1 MLSENIAKLVQYGI
15 ECGLTPECERTY
27 TTNLLLEV
35 FGEDE
40 YAEPSEEYHNVD
52 LESTLKELL
61 DEACSRGIIEDSIVY
76 RDLFDT
82 KLMNCLMP
90 RPAQVQKEFAEKYEQ
105 SPQAATDYF
114 YKLSQDSDYI
124 RRYRVCKDRRW
135 TVESDYG
142 TIDITINLSKP
153 EKDPKA
159 IAAAKNAKVPVAVH
173 FDHGKTIEKI
183 TQALEIGFTS
193 VMFDGSHLPLDEN
206 IEFTKKIIEIAR
218 KYDASVE
225 AEIGCVGGSED
236 GSEDIAINCTKPEDA
251 VKFENET
258 SVDELAIAI
267 GNAHG
272 NYKSTPKLRFD
283 ILSEVE
289 QKTHTPLV
297 LHGGTGISPYDFVK
311 CSKTGIK
318 KINIAT
324 ATFDRVEQ
332 SVRSAYESGS
342 INGYYDLQGAEVE
355 GAYQNAKKHIL
366 IFGTDNKA

>member
-1 MLSENIAKLVQYGI
+1 MLVNM
-15 ECGLTPECERTY
+15 
-27 TTNLLLEV
+27 
-35 FGEDE
+35 
-40 YAEPSEEYHNVD
+40 
-52 LESTLKELL
+52 
-61 DEACSRGIIEDSIVY
+61 
-76 RDLFDT
+76 RDLLSD
-82 KLMNCLMP
+82 
-90 RPAQVQKEFAEKYEQ
+90 AQKGNYAVGSFSVANMEMVLGVIKAAEELNAPIILQIAEVRLKQ
-105 SPQAATDYF
+105 SP
-114 YKLSQDSDYI
+114 LEI
-124 RRYRVCKDRRW
+124 IGPLMV
-135 TVESDYG
+135 
-142 TIDITINLSKP
+142 
-153 EKDPKA
+153 
-159 IAAAKNAKVPVAVH
+159 AAAKNAKVPVAVH

-258 SVDELAIAI
+258 GVDALAIAI

-289 QKTHTPLV
+289 HKTHTPLV
-297 LHGGTGISPYDFVK
+297 LHGGTGISPDDFVR

-332 SVRSAYESGS
+332 SVRNAYESGS

-366 IFGTDNKA
+366 IFATDNKA

>member
-1 MLSENIAKLVQYGI
+1 MLVNM
-15 ECGLTPECERTY
+15 
-27 TTNLLLEV
+27 
-35 FGEDE
+35 
-40 YAEPSEEYHNVD
+40 
-52 LESTLKELL
+52 
-61 DEACSRGIIEDSIVY
+61 
-76 RDLFDT
+76 RDLLSD
-82 KLMNCLMP
+82 
-90 RPAQVQKEFAEKYEQ
+90 AQKGNYAVGSFSVANMEMVLGVIKAAEELNAPIILQIAEVRLKQ
-105 SPQAATDYF
+105 SP
-114 YKLSQDSDYI
+114 LEI
-124 RRYRVCKDRRW
+124 IGPLMV
-135 TVESDYG
+135 
-142 TIDITINLSKP
+142 
-153 EKDPKA
+153 
-159 IAAAKNAKVPVAVH
+159 AAAKNARVPVAVH

-183 TQALEIGFTS
+183 TQALDIGFTS

-218 KYDASVE
+218 KYEASVE

-258 SVDELAIAI
+258 SVDALAIAI

-297 LHGGTGISPYDFVK
+297 LHGGTGISPDDFVR

-332 SVRSAYESGS
+332 SVRSAYENGS

-366 IFGTDNKA
+366 IFATDNKA

>member
-1 MLSENIAKLVQYGI
+1 MLVNM
-15 ECGLTPECERTY
+15 
-27 TTNLLLEV
+27 
-35 FGEDE
+35 
-40 YAEPSEEYHNVD
+40 
-52 LESTLKELL
+52 
-61 DEACSRGIIEDSIVY
+61 
-76 RDLFDT
+76 RDLLSD
-82 KLMNCLMP
+82 
-90 RPAQVQKEFAEKYEQ
+90 AQKGNYAVGSFSVANMEMVLGVIKAAEELNAPIILQIAEVRLKQ
-105 SPQAATDYF
+105 SP
-114 YKLSQDSDYI
+114 LEI
-124 RRYRVCKDRRW
+124 IGPLMV
-135 TVESDYG
+135 
-142 TIDITINLSKP
+142 
-153 EKDPKA
+153 
-159 IAAAKNAKVPVAVH
+159 AAAKNAKVPVAVH

-218 KYDASVE
+218 KYGASVE

-258 SVDELAIAI
+258 SVDALAIAI

-297 LHGGTGISPYDFVK
+297 LHGGTGISPDDFVR

-332 SVRSAYESGS
+332 SVRSAYENGS

-366 IFGTDNKA
+366 IFATDNKA